1 MVPPPC
7 APLPGEGRTRGPDG
21 RRSSSLLPSV
31 GWPVHPDL
39 LPSCGAFRA
48 CVSPLKSVCSMNSKI
63 VRTAATQAWTTP
75 MAPAGPHGP
84 PLVTERP
91 VVASGRRPSRAGGLL
106 QALAVPVDALKEDVD
121 DVDRSTPAVPRATAT
136 YVVEPLF
143 ISPLCLP
150 FTLKSLVLLCQVG
163 TDGRHSMPS
172 DPYEGEVSQ

>member
-75 MAPAGPHGP
+75 FDEEGGAHTYKEIVPNTGFSSGDRGV
-84 PLVTERP
+84 LP
-91 VVASGRRPSRAGGLL
+91 VVLWTTFRLSAAPTMGA
-106 QALAVPVDALKEDVD
+106 AA
-121 DVDRSTPAVPRATAT
+121 ATR
-136 YVVEPLF
+136 
-143 ISPLCLP
+143 
-150 FTLKSLVLLCQVG
+150 VG
-163 TDGRHSMPS
+163 T
-172 DPYEGEVSQ
+172 

>member
-39 LPSCGAFRA
+39 LPGCGAFRA

-75 MAPAGPHGP
+75 LFVDTRSVDSSIKARSTYAHTHRTAQTHG
-84 PLVTERP
+84 RP
-91 VVASGRRPSRAGGLL
+91 VVIVGASRPRVGHAPVRRASPSAAAAGCSAQEQRPACASSLRS
-106 QALAVPVDALKEDVD
+106 A
-121 DVDRSTPAVPRATAT
+121 STP
-136 YVVEPLF
+136 F
-143 ISPLCLP
+143 S
-150 FTLKSLVLLCQVG
+150 SLVQRITYSSSPAWPRREGG
-163 TDGRHSMPS
+163 TWGIP
-172 DPYEGEVSQ
+172 